1 MNFDRGWPGR
11 SWRLVSKRPRRLRQ
25 ISTPSDRLSPKPL
38 QLFLY
43 KKKKKQTDK
52 TKKSKNLKTIRYFFL
67 LKSVIQVI
75 CRSACLGSLVATFS
89 LPREV
94 ICQKWTR
101 ADMLAVNALWGQNT
115 TFNFHKQLE
124 QTGLCISVFRNMEL
138 KLISLHVQ
146 YNLFYRR
153 WG

>member
-43 KKKKKQTDK
+43 KKKETNRQNQKIQKP
-52 TKKSKNLKTIRYFFL
+52 KNYSFFCL

-75 CRSACLGSLVATFS
+75 CRSACLGSLIATFS